1 MRWPPSWHR
10 HWREGPKMSGARW
23 AAKIVLNLRKR
34 LHEVKN
40 FSVILLYF
48 AFIHFFVAKWE
59 LPTANIL
66 R

>member
-1 MRWPPSWHR
+1 
-10 HWREGPKMSGARW
+10 MSGARW